1 MATKKNVVALS
12 GKNEDIGKQLETL
25 RADIS
30 KLADTVTTQAKAT
43 ASQKTQAFKDVASE
57 KSDVA
62 KARYDELT
70 TRAESSIK
78 ENPLTSIAIAVGAG
92 IVLGAL
98 SRR

>member
-1 MATKKNVVALS
+1 MATKKNIVSLS
-12 GKNEDIGKQLETL
+12 SSNEDIGKQLDTL

-30 KLADTVTTQAKAT
+30 KLAETVSTQAKAT
-43 ASQKTQAFKDVASE
+43 ASQKTQAFKDVAHE
-57 KSDVA
+57 KTDIA

-70 TRAESSIK
+70 TKAESSIK